1 MKVKRTWFKSI
12 SRTKTAEQNTA
23 EQKQQ
28 NKNRITKT
36 EEQKQQK
43 QGHSVSY

>member
-28 NKNRITKT
+28 NKNSRT
-36 EEQKQQK
+36 KQQNK
-43 QGHSVSY
+43 NSRSKDTV